1 MGTTRVWP
9 TAVGA
14 IVRKATQRSS
24 RQTNRPGSSPSM
36 MRVKMLGTCQQ
47 YGSRVAE
54 SPGDDRWLTIPN
66 VITVIRLLC
75 LPLFL
80 YLLFGRENR
89 AAAASLLGILGA
101 TDWVDGYVARH
112 FHQVSEL
119 GKILDPVADRLLFFV
134 GITAI
139 VVDGSCPLWF

>member
-36 MRVKMLGTCQQ
+36 MRVKMLAIGQQ

-54 SPGDDRWLTIPN
+54 SPGGDRWLRFPNGITAIP
-66 VITVIRLLC
+66 LLC
-75 LPLFL
+75 LPLVL
-80 YLLFGRENR
+80 YLLCGREIR

-101 TDWVDGYVARH
+101 TD
-112 FHQVSEL
+112 
-119 GKILDPVADRLLFFV
+119 
-134 GITAI
+134 
-139 VVDGSCPLWF
+139 